1 MRRDSYLPRVAQ
13 RDHMV
18 DIDIAG
24 SGPRGAVIGTE
35 PCSRG
40 GSAGRILD
48 DIGAVAF
55 KNHLP
60 GVTGT

>member
-1 MRRDSYLPRVAQ
+1 
-13 RDHMV
+13 MV

-24 SGPRGAVIGTE
+24 SGPRGAVIRTG
-35 PCSRG
+35 PCSRS

-55 KNHLP
+55 EDHLP
-60 GVTGT
+60 GVAGT